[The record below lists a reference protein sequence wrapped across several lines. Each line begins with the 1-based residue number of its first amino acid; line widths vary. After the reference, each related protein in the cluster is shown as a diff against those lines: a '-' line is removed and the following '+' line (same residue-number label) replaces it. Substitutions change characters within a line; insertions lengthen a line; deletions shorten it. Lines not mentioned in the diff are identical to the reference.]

1 MMHVGIAKPRWR
13 GKTLPAFPAHAQLAI
28 LHIWQEAHWCYF
40 LTGYYLRF
48 PGASEVKIST
58 KWATDFDYY
67 SADGGEWVPDKWLHL
82 IFTWKAGEGI
92 RAYLNGCDMDPDG
105 SKDYAYSRSRS
116 EDATHTFPFLVGSG
130 IEDWEDRD
138 GTTIDELYIWYEKLS
153 PIQIW
158 QFYIQGGTIQ

>member
-1 MMHVGIAKPRWR
+1 MAGENAPRIPGACATR
-13 GKTLPAFPAHAQLAI
+13 NFYASGKRPIDVISLQAI
-28 LHIWQEAHWCYF
+28 
-40 LTGYYLRF
+40 YYLRF
-48 PGASEVKIST
+48 PGASEVKISA

-67 SADGGEWVPDKWLHL
+67 SADGGEWVPNKWLHL
-82 IFTWKAGEGI
+82 IFTWKAGDGI
-92 RAYLNGCDMDPDG
+92 RAYLNGCDMDPDD